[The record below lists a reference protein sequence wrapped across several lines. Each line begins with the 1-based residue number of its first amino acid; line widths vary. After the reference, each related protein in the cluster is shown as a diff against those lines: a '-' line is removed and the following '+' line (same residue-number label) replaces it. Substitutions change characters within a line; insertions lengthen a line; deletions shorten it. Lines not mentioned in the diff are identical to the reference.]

1 MKQGRKFQYELETL
15 RLVSEWDLGRARQ
28 QLARLGEQVKEQE
41 SKLKSLDDTRR
52 AACAEGQRDVGDM
65 APILLDAQRMR
76 HAYLRR
82 VSDQM
87 QIANVQL
94 TELARAREQALQ
106 KALSLQRYSEGI
118 EQHRS
123 ERQREHRRA
132 AEVLLAHEAD
142 DHWLQRQASR
152 SSS

>member
-1 MKQGRKFQYELETL
+1 MRQGRRFQYELETL
-15 RLVSEWDLGRARQ
+15 RLVSEWDLGQARQ
-28 QLARLGEQVKEQE
+28 HLARLGEQVKAQE

-52 AACAEGQRDVGDM
+52 AACDEGRQGVGDM

-82 VSDQM
+82 VGDQM
-87 QIANVQL
+87 QIAHVQL
-94 TELARAREQALQ
+94 TQLAQAREQALQ
-106 KALSLQRYSEGI
+106 NALSLQRYSDGI

-142 DHWLQRQASR
+142 EHWLQRQATRR
-152 SSS
+152 SS